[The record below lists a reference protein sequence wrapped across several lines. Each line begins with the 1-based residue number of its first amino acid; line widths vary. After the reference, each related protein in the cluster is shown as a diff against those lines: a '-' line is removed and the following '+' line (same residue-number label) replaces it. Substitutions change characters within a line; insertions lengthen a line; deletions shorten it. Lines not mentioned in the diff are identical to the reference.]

1 MKIVAMMKRIVPE
14 FKSEN
19 SVYEELDN
27 LNAAASNNAAELDS
41 NLATEEKY
49 PVVEKDFQKK
59 SRIVYS
65 NKKGFPIGKKFSLIH

>member
-1 MKIVAMMKRIVPE
+1 MKRIVPE

-27 LNAAASNNAAELDS
+27 LNAAATDNAAELSSKTADK
-41 NLATEEKY
+41 EKEKY
-49 PVVEKDFQKK
+49 PVAEKDFQKK